1 MSSCGITGNMT
12 GRLGWAAASDYLGRK
27 STYALFG
34 LGIPICL
41 AVPTLT
47 ATVASNPSVVPLVR
61 SHGSSAG
68 RKVCSLSSASC
79 NKPFNYLRAL
89 VCCFCAR
96 VEPGCVLRWR
106 RDRGT
111 CSLRAG

>member
-1 MSSCGITGNMT
+1 MSSCGIAGNMT

-61 SHGSSAG
+61 PHG
-68 RKVCSLSSASC
+68 
-79 NKPFNYLRAL
+79 
-89 VCCFCAR
+89 
-96 VEPGCVLRWR
+96 
-106 RDRGT
+106 
-111 CSLRAG
+111 

>member
-1 MSSCGITGNMT
+1 MT

-61 SHGSSAG
+61 PHG
-68 RKVCSLSSASC
+68 
-79 NKPFNYLRAL
+79 
-89 VCCFCAR
+89 
-96 VEPGCVLRWR
+96 
-106 RDRGT
+106 
-111 CSLRAG
+111 